1 MVKERKSICKPT
13 GHVFWNS
20 LFLGF
25 SPHPALVIS
34 SKFKQD
40 FTLGGTLMRR
50 LYKCTWHHVAHPA
63 GRTDSD
69 YRTGQGLSLTPP
81 CWFHCFSPGLHSFTF
96 HSLIH
101 QFDFIWVRPAL
112 AIDSSLWM
120 LSRPLCFSVIRE
132 IKQLVTSVTYH
143 SDSQPSTSIRIE
155 FHYPLAD
162 LVEGYAPGA
171 DPGRDSMTL
180 TLTQNY

>member
-1 MVKERKSICKPT
+1 MLWTICFLGMPPEALKMLFMGSWRSNMVKEGKSICKPS

-50 LYKCTWHHVAHPA
+50 LYKWTWHHVAHPA

-69 YRTGQGLSLTPP
+69 YRTAQGLSLTPP
-81 CWFHCFSPGLHSFTF
+81 CWSPGLHSFTF

-101 QFDFIWVRPAL
+101 RFTFIWVRPAL
-112 AIDSSLWM
+112 AIGSSLWM
-120 LSRPLCFSVIRE
+120 LSRSLCFSVIRE
-132 IKQLVTSVTYH
+132 IKQRVTSVTYH
-143 SDSQPSTSIRIE
+143 SESQPSTSILSSI
-155 FHYPLAD
+155 
-162 LVEGYAPGA
+162 
-171 DPGRDSMTL
+171 TL
-180 TLTQNY
+180 WQTL